1 MIGIGTLVN
10 MGSILLG
17 SAIGILFHGGLK
29 EKYQKILMQVLGLAV
44 IFIGISGALKEMFV
58 IDNQV
63 LTTQGTMMMI
73 IALVLGSLLGEWIDI
88 ELRTQHFG
96 EWLQLKVKGK
106 GNDHFV
112 EGFVTTSLITCVGAM
127 AIVGPLQDG
136 LYGDPSMLFIKATL
150 DFITALIFSST
161 LGIGVMFALIPL
173 GIYQGGITLFASALS
188 PIMNPTMISSLSFI
202 GSILI
207 FALGVNMAFKTN
219 LKVGNMLP
227 ALLIICILNL
237 IKL

>member
-10 MGSILLG
+10 MISIVIGSI
-17 SAIGILFHGGLK
+17 IGILFHGGLK
-29 EKYQKILMQVLGLAV
+29 EKYQKILMQVLGLSV

-58 IDNQV
+58 INKQV
-63 LTTQGTMMMI
+63 LTTQGTLMMI
-73 IALVLGSLLGEWIDI
+73 LSLVIGSLLGEWIDI
-88 ELRTQHFG
+88 EKRTQHFG
-96 EWLQLKVKGK
+96 EWLQLKVKRL

-136 LYGDPSMLFIKATL
+136 LYGDPSMLYIKASL
-150 DFITALIFSST
+150 DFITVLIFSST
-161 LGIGVMFALIPL
+161 LGIGVMFAALPL
-173 GIYQGGITLFASALS
+173 GIYQGSITLFATILS
-188 PIMNPTMISSLSFI
+188 PIMNAAMISSLSFI

-207 FALGVNMAFKTN
+207 FALGVNMAFGTK

-227 ALLIICILNL
+227 SLIIIVILNL
-237 IKL
+237 LK